1 MNYLY
6 MKILIT
12 GSCGF
17 IGKHISE
24 KLLNDGHHIIGIDN
38 HNSYIY
44 DNKFKK
50 KNSECLKIYENY
62 TEIQDD
68 ILNHDYIKENNPDV
82 IIHLAAYA
90 NVRKSIEDPDKY
102 IRNNVECTCKILKEI
117 THCKKQPLLIYASS
131 SSIYGTNTK
140 IPFTESDET
149 DNIIS
154 PYAISKKMC
163 EDVVNLFCKTNG
175 LTAVGLRF
183 FTVYGPGGRPDMA
196 IYNFLKNIKEN
207 KPITLFGDGS
217 MKRDFT
223 FVSDIAEGIRKCIE
237 LKIKMG
243 EHRIYNIGNNNPV
256 SLVSLIETCEQIV
269 GKKAI
274 IIKSNIPN
282 GDVPIT
288 YANIEKA
295 QKDLNYN
302 PTTNINDGIKIMY
315 DWLKELNF

>member
-1 MNYLY
+1 
-6 MKILIT
+6 MKIIIT

-24 KLLNDGHHIIGIDN
+24 KLLIEGHDIIGIDN
-38 HNSYIY
+38 YNSYIY
-44 DNKFKK
+44 DNKFKI
-50 KNSECLKIYENY
+50 KNAECLKLYKNY
-62 TEIQDD
+62 TAIEDD
-68 ILNHDYIKENNPDV
+68 ILNNNYIKDNNPDV

-117 THCKKQPLLIYASS
+117 TQCKTQPLLIYASS

-140 IPFTESDET
+140 IPFEETDTT

-175 LTAVGLRF
+175 LHAIGLRF

-196 IYNFLKNIKEN
+196 IYNFLTNIQEN

-217 MKRDFT
+217 MQRDFT
-223 FVSDIAEGIRKCIE
+223 FVSDIAQGIHKCIE
-237 LKIKMG
+237 LKINKG
-243 EHRIYNIGNNNPV
+243 EHRIYNIGNNSPI
-256 SLVSLIETCEQIV
+256 SLISLIEICEQIV

-274 IIKSNIPN
+274 IIKSNVPN

-288 YANIEKA
+288 YANIAKA

-302 PTTNINDGIKIMY
+302 PKTNIKDGIQIMY
-315 DWLKELNF
+315 DWLKTLNF